1 MSIKAVIFD
10 FGGVFTTSP
19 VENFAAYERANN
31 LPEKFIG
38 GVIKKNHHA
47 NAWAKFERA
56 EITLDEFD
64 TAFALETAAA
74 GYEISG
80 RTLIGLLSLNF
91 HRNMIA
97 ALEKVRAAGFKTGC
111 ITNNLPN
118 MDSKAMMAAD
128 AQIRQVESIFENFD
142 HIIESS
148 KAGVRKHDK
157 QAPEETLPISALTL
171 AVEEEEESAM
181 HPKRFIASSLS
192 VDASNLTND
201 ESRVDGSCVVES
213 SENCLDVDT
222 RDDVNNGIEA
232 KHQRESE
239 WLECQRRYEDEQW
252 VEAMEL
258 REFAALEKKIA
269 DETRD
274 GLAKAEDA
282 FKKKHVTFEEPHEL
296 GDADVIRTPPSPK
309 EDVGDV
315 FEAGPVD
322 EFRRKKENSEQ
333 KTSPMSG
340 QKGFQKLKKMSAA
353 RVTKTPYGESL
364 VLSTTPPPRRQ
375 PVPEQTQA
383 KQRIAQAKSEKA
395 PNKKVRRLWMVVGL

>member
-1 MSIKAVIFD
+1 MDDAV
-10 FGGVFTTSP
+10 
-19 VENFAAYERANN
+19 
-31 LPEKFIG
+31 
-38 GVIKKNHHA
+38 
-47 NAWAKFERA
+47 A
-56 EITLDEFD
+56 EIQVAPSTRPKKPFLKRGEG
-64 TAFALETAAA
+64 TARRVYASRYRDAAKKKREEMQRTALERQAAR
-74 GYEISG
+74 ERKRS
-80 RTLIGLLSLNF
+80 
-91 HRNMIA
+91 
-97 ALEKVRAAGFKTGC
+97 E
-111 ITNNLPN
+111 NNDDRFVDLRDTQSVTFLPR
-118 MDSKAMMAAD
+118 DTPD
-128 AQIRQVESIFENFD
+128 
-142 HIIESS
+142 
-148 KAGVRKHDK
+148 DK

-274 GLAKAEDA
+274 RLAKAEDA

-395 PNKKVRRLWMVVGL
+395 PNKKVRRLWLVVGL